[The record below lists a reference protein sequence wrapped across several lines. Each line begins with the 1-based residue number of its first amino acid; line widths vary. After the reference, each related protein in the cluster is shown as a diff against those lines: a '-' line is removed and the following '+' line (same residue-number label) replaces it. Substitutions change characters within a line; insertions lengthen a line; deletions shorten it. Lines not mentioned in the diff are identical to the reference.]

1 MELENMKKKLLAALL
16 FFNLLICGCAFDIS
30 SSTSNTQDTQTV
42 TEKKTSTKV
51 DEEQPQP
58 VKSKQDK
65 ESSSVDSKTPD
76 QKSTDSSVEKQEA
89 TDTPDKATDTPDEDT
104 ATPGEDT
111 EDKDDSSVSKTP
123 GQKPD
128 DPTAEKKPESEPQ
141 PQPQPQ
147 PFRLLGDNPVM
158 MAILALLIVMILTL
172 SWLVYDRH
180 KMKRK
185 LNNLSSIQPSES
197 NNSPQTVNS
206 PAQSPT
212 TIRPTPLSHPMNSE
226 SLTIRVD
233 NLQHIGS
240 RKEQQDSF
248 CVSNIGDKKAINEK
262 GLLAVVADG
271 MGGLEGGAL
280 ISHLVTDT
288 FLDSYNNQLS
298 FEPASFLYNTAES
311 SERAVEDYIN
321 QTGINGGSTLVAVIV
336 KDSQLNYISV
346 GDSHIYLL
354 RDRTLTQINKEH
366 SLGALLKEKADKGEI
381 DPSEPYTNP
390 KRNALTAYIG
400 MGSFNVVDKNTQPIF
415 LKAGDK
421 VLLCSDGVYNALGN
435 DALIVALAGD
445 ASTAARRIQADILAQ
460 NIPSQDNFTA
470 IVLECV
476 RA

>member
-1 MELENMKKKLLAALL
+1 MKKKLLATLL

-30 SSTSNTQDTQTV
+30 SSTSDAQDKQTV
-42 TEKKTSTKV
+42 TEKKTSADV
-51 DEEQPQP
+51 NEEQPQP
-58 VKSKQDK
+58 VMKSKHDK
-65 ESSSVDSKTPD
+65 ESSSVGSKTQD
-76 QKSTDSSVEKQEA
+76 QQSNDSSVEKQEA
-89 TDTPDKATDTPDEDT
+89 TDMPDEDT
-104 ATPGEDT
+104 EAK
-111 EDKDDSSVSKTP
+111 DKDDSSVAKTP

-128 DPTAEKKPESEPQ
+128 DPTAEKKTEATAETEPKPEPQ
-141 PQPQPQ
+141 P
-147 PFRLLGDNPVM
+147 FTLFGDNPVI
-158 MAILALLIVMILTL
+158 MAILAVLIVVILIL

-197 NNSPQTVNS
+197 NNSPQTMNS

-212 TIRPTPLSHPMNSE
+212 TIGTTLLSQAVSNK

-233 NLQHIGS
+233 NLQHIGN

-248 CVSNIGDKKAINEK
+248 CLSNIEDKKAINAK

-298 FEPASFLYNTAES
+298 FEPASFLYSTAES

-346 GDSHIYLL
+346 GDSNIYLL
-354 RDRTLTQINKEH
+354 RNHTLTQINKEH

-400 MGSFNVVDKNTQPIF
+400 MGSFNIVDKNTQPIS
-415 LKAGDK
+415 LRAGDK

-470 IVLECV
+470 IILECV
-476 RA
+476 KA

>member
-1 MELENMKKKLLAALL
+1 MKKKLLATLL
-16 FFNLLICGCAFDIS
+16 LFNLLICGCAIEDFSPTTGAKDNR
-30 SSTSNTQDTQTV
+30 TSITKSADDKKEQQNL
-42 TEKKTSTKV
+42 TEV
-51 DEEQPQP
+51 NR
-58 VKSKQDK
+58 DK
-65 ESSSVDSKTPD
+65 EISPVDSKTSEQTSADP
-76 QKSTDSSVEKQEA
+76 SVEKTDVTYTPSEGTA
-89 TDTPDKATDTPDEDT
+89 DTPSVDTED
-104 ATPGEDT
+104 
-111 EDKDDSSVSKTP
+111 EDKDDSALVKTP
-123 GQKPD
+123 GQKSENP
-128 DPTAEKKPESEPQ
+128 PTSENPPAEKEFSGSEIPAEPELQ
-141 PQPQPQ
+141 L
-147 PFRLLGDNPVM
+147 FTLFGDNPVM
-158 MAILALLIVMILTL
+158 IAVLVVLILVILVLI
-172 SWLVYDRH
+172 WLIYDRH

-185 LNNLSSIQPSES
+185 LNNLSYIPPL
-197 NNSPQTVNS
+197 NPDNSPQTGCS
-206 PAQSPT
+206 PAQVLT
-212 TIRPTPLSHPMNSE
+212 TIETTSLSHLASNN
-226 SLTIRVD
+226 SLTIRVG
-233 NLQHIGS
+233 NLQHVGT

-248 CVSNIGDKKAINEK
+248 CLSNIEDKKAINEK

-298 FEPASFLYNTAES
+298 FDPVSFLYSTAES
-311 SERAVEDYIN
+311 SERAVEDYMN

-336 KDSQLNYISV
+336 KNSQLNYISV

-400 MGSFNVVDKNTQPIF
+400 MGSFNVVDKNTQPIS
-415 LKAGDK
+415 LKVGDK
-421 VLLCSDGVYNALGN
+421 ILLCSDGVYNALGN

>member
-1 MELENMKKKLLAALL
+1 MKKKLLAILL

-30 SSTSNTQDTQTV
+30 SSTSDAQVNQTV
-42 TEKKTSTKV
+42 TEKKTSTDV

-58 VKSKQDK
+58 VESKHDE
-65 ESSSVDSKTPD
+65 ESSSVGSKTPD
-76 QKSTDSSVEKQEA
+76 QKSDYSSVEKQET
-89 TDTPDKATDTPDEDT
+89 TDMPDEDT
-104 ATPGEDT
+104 EAK
-111 EDKDDSSVSKTP
+111 DKDDSSVAKIP
-123 GQKPD
+123 GQKPNES
-128 DPTAEKKPESEPQ
+128 PTEEEPRKSETPTKSQ
-141 PQPQPQ
+141 L
-147 PFRLLGDNPVM
+147 FTLFGDNPVI
-158 MAILALLIVMILTL
+158 MAILAVLIVVILIL

-197 NNSPQTVNS
+197 NNPPQTVNR
-206 PAQSPT
+206 PAQNST
-212 TIRPTPLSHPMNSE
+212 VIVTTPLSHPTNRE

-233 NLQHIGS
+233 NLQHIGN

-248 CVSNIGDKKAINEK
+248 CLSNIEDKKAINEK

-298 FEPASFLYNTAES
+298 FEPSSFLYSTAES

-400 MGSFNVVDKNTQPIF
+400 MGSFNVVDKNTQPIS
-415 LKAGDK
+415 LRAGDK